1 MKPRKYLLGLL
12 SEKQQQ
18 NIEETF
24 FTDEQQFK
32 KMLAAED
39 DLVEAYINNE
49 LSSREKKRFETLLM
63 PQAKWRQRVATVK
76 ALKQVV
82 NEEKAAAH
90 FSQKSAFS
98 AYLERGREWLAALL
112 PPKRVYALSYA
123 VMLLFVATAGI
134 YTVQNFQ
141 EMQGQLA
148 VLQQQNREL
157 TQSESQLR
165 SELQEQTARTDEV
178 AAMLE
183 TEQQQRQILQEQV
196 KPAAPSFYLQPGVQ
210 RDAEGQ
216 KRLLLPDADLF
227 RLELLTDFRL
237 DYAGY
242 RAVVQTVSGFEVWS
256 SARLDVAD
264 VRDNNAI
271 VLELPTTLFGHEDY
285 LLTLSGVAQ
294 NGDIE
299 TIYTYFF
306 SMIE

>member
-1 MKPRKYLLGLL
+1 MNPRKYLLGLL

-24 FTDEQQFK
+24 FTDEQQFE
-32 KMLAAED
+32 KMLAAEE
-39 DLVEAYINNE
+39 DLVEAYINND
-49 LSSREKKRFETLLM
+49 LSSREKKQFETLLM

-82 NEEKAAAH
+82 HEEKAAARL
-90 FSQKSAFS
+90 SQKSAFS
-98 AYLERGREWLAALL
+98 IYFERGRGWLAALL

-123 VMLLFVATAGI
+123 VMLLFVATAGF
-134 YTVQNFQ
+134 YTIQNVQD
-141 EMQGQLA
+141 MQGQLV
-148 VLQQQNREL
+148 VLQQQNKNLAQTE
-157 TQSESQLR
+157 TELR
-165 SELQEQTARTDEV
+165 SELQGQTARTNEV

-183 TEQQQRQILQEQV
+183 TEQQQRQMLQEESR
-196 KPAAPSFYLQPGVQ
+196 PAAPRFYLQPGVQ

-216 KRLLLPDADLF
+216 KRLLLPDTDVM
-227 RLELLTDFRL
+227 RLELLTDVQL

-242 RAVVQTVSGFEVWS
+242 RAVVKTVSGFEVWS
-256 SARLDVAD
+256 SARLDADD
-264 VRDNNAI
+264 VRDNNAV

-285 LLTLSGVAQ
+285 LLTLRGVAQ